1 MWQKKEIQRNQ
12 RNQDKLSE
20 LERVKSNATPC
31 AMNNEK
37 TLRFLVWSFSS
48 FDRVWISSCPPFLLT
63 SRISLYRN
71 KIHVWISLPR
81 RLRSELLPAS
91 DTEFRGCSAR
101 GICTLASLAL
111 ILWREALFAISSS
124 TQVASQYFRAFQ
136 STRWSKF
143 QARQVYFQTKSFTAV
158 LPVVIVM
165 VMCNFNWCKVSIAS
179 CPKLAVLRKQQ
190 MVNGLGSQIGNVE
203 AARSSQR
210 TMVVRV
216 AKIKPPYRLFGQK
229 YAHNNRMLPIAKLHA
244 FF

>member
-1 MWQKKEIQRNQ
+1 MWLKNNNPNQ
-12 RNQDKLSE
+12 RNQDTLSE
-20 LERVKSNATPC
+20 PERVKSNATPC

-91 DTEFRGCSAR
+91 DTEFCGCSAR

-165 VMCNFNWCKVSIAS
+165 VMCNFNWI
-179 CPKLAVLRKQQ
+179 
-190 MVNGLGSQIGNVE
+190 
-203 AARSSQR
+203 
-210 TMVVRV
+210 
-216 AKIKPPYRLFGQK
+216 
-229 YAHNNRMLPIAKLHA
+229 
-244 FF
+244 